1 MISPLFIAV
10 LIGDFVGIVVSIK
23 VVPQSGR
30 LAWKLGKNDQL
41 VCYLKAA
48 PERGLANKEFI
59 QFLSKSIKV
68 AQADIILVA
77 GAQHRLKKIKIERD
91 ITFDQLLH
99 MLGVY
104 RQINIFD

>member
-1 MISPLFIAV
+1 MVSLT
-10 LIGDFVGIVVSIK
+10 VSIK

-48 PERGLANKEFI
+48 PERGLANKELI
-59 QFLSKSIKV
+59 QFLAKSLKI
-68 AQADIILVA
+68 AQVDIILVA
-77 GAQHRLKKIKIERD
+77 GLTHRLKKIKIERD

-99 MLGVY
+99 MLGIY
-104 RQINIFD
+104 RQTGIFD